1 MFQAFLSPENPE
13 EPYLE
18 GIGYNCVAPGKRF
31 MPMDNLSGGEKCVA
45 ALALLFAVHR
55 YGQRELWG
63 FCISTETKWTSYS
76 RRVTPHASFI
86 CLVSAFEF
94 DMLVLRNP
102 VNCFSSCVQQYVNI
116 KLFSNQT
123 IQVMFYV

>member
-18 GIGYNCVAPGKRF
+18 GISYNCVAPGKRF

-55 YGQRELWG
+55 YRHHEPSA
-63 FCISTETKWTSYS
+63 CIRAEAGRPFLHKIY
-76 RRVTPHASFI
+76 
-86 CLVSAFEF
+86 LL
-94 DMLVLRNP
+94 LVLMQRTP
-102 VNCFSSCVQQYVNI
+102 YKAIVLS
-116 KLFSNQT
+116 QT
-123 IQVMFYV
+123 IQVML

>member
-18 GIGYNCVAPGKRF
+18 GISYNCVAPGKRF

-55 YGQRELWG
+55 YGHGEPSDSVSGQRPNG
-63 FCISTETKWTSYS
+63 PSYRRSTNYLSLCSVCDLKKKTFFFQPDNSGY
-76 RRVTPHASFI
+76 AI
-86 CLVSAFEF
+86 GL
-94 DMLVLRNP
+94 
-102 VNCFSSCVQQYVNI
+102 
-116 KLFSNQT
+116 
-123 IQVMFYV
+123 